1 LPRDGGAYLGRCL
14 ERALNASGLLCVD
27 FEDLRRWD
35 GWRICCR
42 QSIQMSTDRL
52 KDMPPQGIGP
62 EWSRAQGLLL
72 HVSLPKQAGLLE
84 IEEVFSWFQPII
96 PADAGIC
103 VNTEFS
109 SVHFLRVD
117 ALGFEKP

>member
-1 LPRDGGAYLGRCL
+1 MPRDGGAYLGRCL

-27 FEDLRRWD
+27 FEGLRRWD
-35 GWRICCR
+35 GY
-42 QSIQMSTDRL
+42 RL
-52 KDMPPQGIGP
+52 KDMPPQKIGP

-84 IEEVFSWFQPII
+84 IEEVFSWFQPVI